1 MKTIILVVLCP
12 FLLFG
17 QDSTYSKY
25 MYMAS
30 SVLYGITA
38 GISEGYRLEYEMG
51 GKVSASKSELSSK
64 WHNWKLASSP
74 FIVGAGYSVALH
86 SGVDIPKAIKGIYT
100 SAVLAWI
107 SHDLAYNMTRRLD
120 PFRKANSPAIT
131 ETTFSIKL
139 LALGSV
145 ILLELLFD

>member
-1 MKTIILVVLCP
+1 MKTILLVLLCP
-12 FLLFG
+12 VLLFS

-30 SVLYGITA
+30 SVLYGITS
-38 GISEGYRLEYEMG
+38 GISEGYRIEYELG
-51 GKVSASKSELSSK
+51 GKVVASKEELSAK
-64 WHNWKLASSP
+64 WHNWKLASAP
-74 FIVGAGYSVALH
+74 FIVGTGYSVALN
-86 SGVDIPKAIKGIYT
+86 SGVNIPKAIKGLYT

-120 PFRKANSPAIT
+120 PFRKADSPAIT
-131 ETTFSIKL
+131 ETTFSVKL

-145 ILLELLFD
+145 ILLELIFD